1 MRIDSSIQNMLQALQ
16 PEAAVENIKTQTQ
29 VGILKKT
36 LQTEQENA
44 QAILNMMPKGQNL
57 DIRA

>member
-1 MRIDSSIQNMLQALQ
+1 MLQALQ